1 MGINLMKCKSLHPGS
16 DVLAATKKIEAT
28 LSAGQSGCGEGSG
41 GEGEGRVGRAATGQ
55 GRAFHSGK
63 TAEGRA
69 LALGRG
75 TAEVLGTEGRWLIWK
90 TAWLCE
96 WNALCVWWG
105 QESGRRSPRPQ
116 ECGWCSVGRWA
127 LETPQMG
134 QVMRDSPPQ
143 SAHHSYP

>member
-16 DVLAATKKIEAT
+16 DVLAATKKIEAP

-41 GEGEGRVGRAATGQ
+41 GEGEGRVGRAAPGQ

-75 TAEVLGTEGRWLIWK
+75 TAEILGTEGRWLIWK

-96 WNALCVWWG
+96 WNALCVRWG
-105 QESGRRSPRPQ
+105 QESGRRSGGGRDQGAGAHARRSVDGALSAGGHWRPPR
-116 ECGWCSVGRWA
+116 WGR
-127 LETPQMG
+127 
-134 QVMRDSPPQ
+134 
-143 SAHHSYP
+143 